1 MEDDPLSL
9 ETRRRI
15 FAAIRQAPGSGAR
28 EVQRAAATGWGETT
42 YHLDR
47 LTQSGLIHRE
57 RSSSQDHYFVA
68 EVPLGDRRLLGLT
81 RSASA
86 RRLLVSLIGSEEST
100 VPELTARTGLSEGRL
115 SVHLRRLIETG
126 VVQMG
131 RRGRWRTFVVGD
143 RERVVRLLVTYREG
157 FTDSLVEGLVETWS
171 DLFRP

>member
-1 MEDDPLSL
+1 M
-9 ETRRRI
+9 
-15 FAAIRQAPGSGAR
+15 
-28 EVQRAAATGWGETT
+28 
-42 YHLDR
+42 
-47 LTQSGLIHRE
+47 
-57 RSSSQDHYFVA
+57 A